1 MFGYIESELKAI
13 ENDLLSKDECPY
25 GRASKGAAYTLL
37 AKLYLNAQTYI
48 GETRYNECV
57 AACQSAMEQGYSL
70 ESDYKKLFNADNHL
84 RTNEIIFTLP
94 VDANTTVSWG
104 SSTYM
109 VCGAVSQTSATQNP
123 ADYGVTKGWGSMR
136 ICEAVSSL
144 FDANDRR
151 GGFYTEGQTAKVT
164 SIEDASTGYLSTK
177 WTNLKDNGEA
187 ASNTDQSG
195 VNTDYPL
202 FRLAD
207 VYLMYAEATARGG
220 NGDMATAVGYVNDL
234 RERAFGDNSQNITET
249 DLTGNNFR
257 FFLDERARELYWEC
271 TRRTD
276 LIRFDLFT
284 KAEYL
289 WEFKGGAS
297 DGTSVESKY
306 NYYPIPSAELTAN
319 PNLKNEEY

>member
-1 MFGYIESELKAI
+1 M
-13 ENDLLSKDECPY
+13 
-25 GRASKGAAYTLL
+25 
-37 AKLYLNAQTYI
+37 
-48 GETRYNECV
+48 
-57 AACQSAMEQGYSL
+57 
-70 ESDYKKLFNADNHL
+70 
-84 RTNEIIFTLP
+84 
-94 VDANTTVSWG
+94 
-104 SSTYM
+104 
-109 VCGAVSQTSATQNP
+109 
-123 ADYGVTKGWGSMR
+123 
-136 ICEAVSSL
+136 
-144 FDANDRR
+144 
-151 GGFYTEGQTAKVT
+151 
-164 SIEDASTGYLSTK
+164 
-177 WTNLKDNGEA
+177 
-187 ASNTDQSG
+187 
-195 VNTDYPL
+195 
-202 FRLAD
+202 
-207 VYLMYAEATARGG
+207 ATARGG

-289 WEFKGGAS
+289 WEFKGGTS